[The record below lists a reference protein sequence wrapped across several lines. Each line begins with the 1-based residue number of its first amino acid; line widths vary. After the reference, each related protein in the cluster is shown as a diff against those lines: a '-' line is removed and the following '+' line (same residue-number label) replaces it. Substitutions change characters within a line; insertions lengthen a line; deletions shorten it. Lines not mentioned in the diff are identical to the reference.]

1 MPVKPY
7 KLTVNGMFHKKER
20 LNSKS
25 LFFSSAF
32 QGIGDGVRKEKNK

>member
-7 KLTVNGMFHKKER
+7 KLTVNGVFHKKER
-20 LNSKS
+20 VNSKS

-32 QGIGDGVRKEKNK
+32 QGVGDGVRKEKNK